1 MNLTNSISS
10 IITFLITLVIVAIA
24 ELAFGPVVDGMLDF
38 ATSASFTGVSPEFTT
53 AAISNFAWY
62 HSGIRILIITTIVWV
77 ILRTVMSAFY
87 SREVRY

>member
-1 MNLTNSISS
+1 MNLTSSISS

-62 HSGIRILIITTIVWV
+62 HSGIRILLITTIVWV

>member
-1 MNLTNSISS
+1 MNLTSSISS